1 MNGGDCM
8 KNNKMKVLTSLEAT
22 RAQRERFNPFQTG
35 YGAHKTDKKPS
46 RARSKELLRKE
57 MAY

>member
-1 MNGGDCM
+1 M

-22 RAQRERFNPFQTG
+22 RVQRERFNPFQTG